1 MRINFDRA
9 LIGLKTCDISRV
21 VFREGSTTEE
31 ANKQGGA
38 NNRFNHWEKDFSFLI
53 FLFFDHVQ
61 CLEVRIISPR
71 KEYAMENFCS
81 LKY

>member
-9 LIGLKTCDISRV
+9 LIGLETCDISRV
-21 VFREGSTTEE
+21 VFREGSTTEK

-53 FLFFDHVQ
+53 FLF
-61 CLEVRIISPR
+61 
-71 KEYAMENFCS
+71 
-81 LKY
+81 